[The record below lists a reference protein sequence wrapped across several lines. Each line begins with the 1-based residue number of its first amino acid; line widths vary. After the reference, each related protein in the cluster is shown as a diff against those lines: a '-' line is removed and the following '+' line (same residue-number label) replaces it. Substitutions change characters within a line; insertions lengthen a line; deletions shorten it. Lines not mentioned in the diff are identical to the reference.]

1 MPKHKIT
8 YSDKSQITKAMEEL
22 YNSLPDSGCIEIE
35 IKDIKNTNN
44 LACLWEEMGSST
56 GGLIGRFIGS
66 SSEVASLAL
75 EGTLLQT
82 WRLLGNTNSN
92 ANVRS
97 DQEPGAGQEQ
107 QPDPR

>member
-1 MPKHKIT
+1 MTKHKVT
-8 YSDKSQITKAMEEL
+8 YNNKSEITKAVEEL
-22 YNSLPDSGCIEIE
+22 YNTLPESGCIEIE
-35 IKDIKNTNN
+35 IKETKNTNN

-56 GGLIGRFIGS
+56 GALIGRFIGS
-66 SSEVASLAL
+66 SSEIASLAL

-92 ANVRS
+92 ASVRS
-97 DQEPGAGQEQ
+97 DQEPPADQEQ